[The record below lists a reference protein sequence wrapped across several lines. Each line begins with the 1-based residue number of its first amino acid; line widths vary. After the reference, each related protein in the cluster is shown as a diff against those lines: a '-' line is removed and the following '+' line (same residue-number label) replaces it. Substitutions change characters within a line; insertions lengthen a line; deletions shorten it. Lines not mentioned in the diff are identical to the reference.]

1 MTTIYRLERN
11 RDQYVFYIGITR
23 QPLSKRLYQHTY
35 YYQRGKDP
43 ISDFL
48 RKCNNEVSI
57 LPICRTLDPYCI
69 ERVER
74 YFINRMLYLDYQL
87 FNTYCIA
94 PNPITK
100 PIHEFVKDFNNRV
113 EILDFSFFQR
123 FIW

>member
-35 YYQRGKDP
+35 NWEKGTAPMD
-43 ISDFL
+43 DFL

-57 LPICRTLDPYCI
+57 LPICRTSDPYCI
-69 ERVER
+69 QRVEW
-74 YFINRMLYLDYQL
+74 YFINRMLYLDYQT
-87 FNTYCIA
+87 FNTYCLFTRPA
-94 PNPITK
+94 DNPI
-100 PIHEFVKDFNNRV
+100 HNYVKDFNNRV